1 MKTILFVCTGNICRS
16 PMAEGLF
23 RHAIKGRGDYRVLS
37 AGVGAIDGQPLEGN
51 DPVMGN
57 AQFVGDADELRTMVD
72 GKRHQQ
78 RDLTV
83 PCRRPV
89 DMVDRL
95 VLAQRPMFAARLQ
108 EEIED
113 GHERY
118 VKRVNS
124 SMDEI
129 RAFYNEVFPHAEEA
143 VAYIDKFDYAEP
155 LPDDVANLRNLLYS
169 LITVSLAV
177 ELWKQPRVK
186 HSANTILT
194 RVS

>member
-1 MKTILFVCTGNICRS
+1 MS
-16 PMAEGLF
+16 PTLPPEFSQLDHLVAEW
-23 RHAIKGRGDYRVLS
+23 A
-37 AGVGAIDGQPLEGN
+37 
-51 DPVMGN
+51 
-57 AQFVGDADELRTMVD
+57 
-72 GKRHQQ
+72 
-78 RDLTV
+78 
-83 PCRRPV
+83 
-89 DMVDRL
+89 
-95 VLAQRPMFAARLQ
+95 
-108 EEIED
+108 IED

-129 RAFYNEVFPHAEEA
+129 KAFYDEVFPFAEEA
-143 VAYIDKFDYAEP
+143 VTYIDKFDYSEP

-186 HSANTILT
+186 HSASAILT

>member
-1 MKTILFVCTGNICRS
+1 M
-16 PMAEGLF
+16 
-23 RHAIKGRGDYRVLS
+23 S
-37 AGVGAIDGQPLEGN
+37 ASLPHEFSSLE
-51 DPVMGN
+51 
-57 AQFVGDADELRTMVD
+57 
-72 GKRHQQ
+72 H
-78 RDLTV
+78 
-83 PCRRPV
+83 
-89 DMVDRL
+89 L
-95 VLAQRPMFAARLQ
+95 VSEWA
-108 EEIED
+108 IED

-129 RAFYNEVFPHAEEA
+129 QAFYDAVFPQAEEA

-155 LPDDVANLRNLLYS
+155 LPEDVANLRNLLYS

-186 HSANTILT
+186 HSAKTILT